1 MRSYRFYNFRFRL
14 SLVCLASNL
23 ETVAHKQ
30 DISDKSTM
38 HVGRFYS
45 KPEMHA
51 RGQPEPARLAKR
63 LRSDYS
69 LAYLLFDLM
78 GWELRTSVE
87 IKLQLDFDPITT
99 C

>member
-1 MRSYRFYNFRFRL
+1 M
-14 SLVCLASNL
+14 CLASNL
-23 ETVAHKQ
+23 EAVAHKQ
-30 DISDKSTM
+30 DNSDKSTK

-51 RGQPEPARLAKR
+51 HGQPEPARLAER

-69 LAYLLFDLM
+69 LAYLIFDLI
-78 GWELRTSVE
+78 GTKD
-87 IKLQLDFDPITT
+87 I

>member
-14 SLVCLASNL
+14 STLGLASNL
-23 ETVAHKQ
+23 EAVTHKQ
-30 DISDKSTM
+30 DNSDKSTK

-51 RGQPEPARLAKR
+51 REQPELASLAGR

-69 LAYLLFDLM
+69 LAYLIFDLI
-78 GWELRTSVE
+78 GTKD
-87 IKLQLDFDPITT
+87 I

>member
-1 MRSYRFYNFRFRL
+1 M
-14 SLVCLASNL
+14 
-23 ETVAHKQ
+23 
-30 DISDKSTM
+30 STM

-51 RGQPEPARLAKR
+51 REQPEPATLAER

-69 LAYLLFDLM
+69 LAYLLFDLI
-78 GWELRTSVE
+78 GTKD
-87 IKLQLDFDPITT
+87 I

>member
-1 MRSYRFYNFRFRL
+1 MQRMRSYRFYNFRFRL
-14 SLVCLASNL
+14 SLVYLASNL
-23 ETVAHKQ
+23 ETE
-30 DISDKSTM
+30 STM

-51 RGQPEPARLAKR
+51 RGQPEPARLAER